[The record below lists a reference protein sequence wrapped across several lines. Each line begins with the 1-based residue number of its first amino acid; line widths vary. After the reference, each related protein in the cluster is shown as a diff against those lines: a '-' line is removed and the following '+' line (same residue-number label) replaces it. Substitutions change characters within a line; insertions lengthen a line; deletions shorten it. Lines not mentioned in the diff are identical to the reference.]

1 MTAAYIDT
9 QWNTLELTSWG
20 THRLIHNGDNHIM
33 WLLHSYSLMP
43 SWSTENVIEM
53 ASMHAGYE
61 ADQCIATGA
70 SIKEVI
76 ILEPHVLYH
85 CLLMHYYMLVTSREK

>member
-1 MTAAYIDT
+1 
-9 QWNTLELTSWG
+9 
-20 THRLIHNGDNHIM
+20 M
-33 WLLHSYSLMP
+33 WFLHSYSLMP
-43 SWSTENVIEM
+43 SWCTEDVVEM

-76 ILEPHVLYH
+76 ILEPHVLLPITIIL
-85 CLLMHYYMLVTSREK
+85 CFLSVEKGLIVCFFYSFQSTCRPCSLCV

>member
-1 MTAAYIDT
+1 
-9 QWNTLELTSWG
+9 
-20 THRLIHNGDNHIM
+20 M

-43 SWSTENVIEM
+43 SWSTEDVVEM

-70 SIKEVI
+70 SIDIKEVI
-76 ILEPHVLYH
+76 IKGVKAK
-85 CLLMHYYMLVTSREK
+85 M

>member
-1 MTAAYIDT
+1 
-9 QWNTLELTSWG
+9 
-20 THRLIHNGDNHIM
+20 M
-33 WLLHSYSLMP
+33 WFLHSYSLMP
-43 SWSTENVIEM
+43 SWCTEDVVEM

-76 ILEPHVLYH
+76 ILEPHVLSVY
-85 CLLMHYYMLVTSREK
+85 CQLLSYCVGCQ

>member
-1 MTAAYIDT
+1 
-9 QWNTLELTSWG
+9 
-20 THRLIHNGDNHIM
+20 M
-33 WLLHSYSLMP
+33 WFLHSYSLMP
-43 SWSTENVIEM
+43 SWSTEDVIEM

-85 CLLMHYYMLVTSREK
+85 CITIILCWCVVGKGLIN

>member
-1 MTAAYIDT
+1 
-9 QWNTLELTSWG
+9 
-20 THRLIHNGDNHIM
+20 
-33 WLLHSYSLMP
+33 MP
-43 SWSTENVIEM
+43 RWSTEDMIEM

-76 ILEPHVLYH
+76 ILEPHALYH
-85 CLLMHYYMLVTSREK
+85 CLLVHHYCVLYVPCWLSVGKGLIN

>member
-1 MTAAYIDT
+1 
-9 QWNTLELTSWG
+9 
-20 THRLIHNGDNHIM
+20 
-33 WLLHSYSLMP
+33 MP
-43 SWSTENVIEM
+43 SWSTEDVIEM

-61 ADQCIATGA
+61 ADQCIATVA

-85 CLLMHYYMLVTSREK
+85 CLLVHHCCFVLVISREKVIKSL